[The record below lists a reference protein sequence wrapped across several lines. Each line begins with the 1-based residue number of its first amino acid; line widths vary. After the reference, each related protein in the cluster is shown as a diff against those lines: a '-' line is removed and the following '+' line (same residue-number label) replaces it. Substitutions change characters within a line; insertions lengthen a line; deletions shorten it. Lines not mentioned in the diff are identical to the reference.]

1 MHLNNSYVRNP
12 CVPENAFRVQG
23 LGLWRFRVSRFSL
36 GSSTLGSSKFGLET
50 GTANS
55 AAEVAF
61 AAEGFEGVGIEL
73 EGEPALV

>member
-1 MHLNNSYVRNP
+1 MHPNNSYVRNS

-36 GSSTLGSSKFGLET
+36 GSSKFGLET

-55 AAEVAF
+55 ATEVAF